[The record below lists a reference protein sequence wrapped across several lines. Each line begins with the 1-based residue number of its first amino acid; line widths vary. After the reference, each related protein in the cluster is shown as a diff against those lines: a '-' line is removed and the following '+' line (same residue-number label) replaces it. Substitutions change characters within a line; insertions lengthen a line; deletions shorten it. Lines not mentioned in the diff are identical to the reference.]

1 MFGLNMYTAR
11 KTFKWSVVKNVN
23 FMISP
28 CRILPTG
35 ENGWRHSGGLIV
47 MVFWTGLGW
56 TLQTKSITIVNI
68 SILFI
73 HMFIYFLTKHNTI
86 IVLLHRRKLISRVRL
101 SLFGVILK
109 RSGLENAW
117 VHLVSYKLRFD
128 KKSIHY

>member
-1 MFGLNMYTAR
+1 
-11 KTFKWSVVKNVN
+11 
-23 FMISP
+23 
-28 CRILPTG
+28 
-35 ENGWRHSGGLIV
+35 
-47 MVFWTGLGW
+47 
-56 TLQTKSITIVNI
+56 
-68 SILFI
+68 
-73 HMFIYFLTKHNTI
+73 MFIYCLTKHNTI